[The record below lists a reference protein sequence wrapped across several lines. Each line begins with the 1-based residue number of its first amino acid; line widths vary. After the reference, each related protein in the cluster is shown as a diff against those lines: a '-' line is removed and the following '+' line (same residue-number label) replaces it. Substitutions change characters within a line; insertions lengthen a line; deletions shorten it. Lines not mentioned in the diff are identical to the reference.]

1 MACDRYELV
10 PESGGWALR
19 LNGQDL
25 NWFEEQNRALHA
37 AAVAAR
43 MSETRGRAVDI
54 TVQDGSALKIDLVS
68 LD

>member
-1 MACDRYELV
+1 MNVDRFELA
-10 PESGGWALR
+10 PANGGWVLR

-25 NWFEEQNRALHA
+25 NWFKEQNRALHA

-43 MSETRGRAVDI
+43 MSERRGSEVDI
-54 TVQDGSALKIDLVS
+54 TVHDGVAFKIDLLL